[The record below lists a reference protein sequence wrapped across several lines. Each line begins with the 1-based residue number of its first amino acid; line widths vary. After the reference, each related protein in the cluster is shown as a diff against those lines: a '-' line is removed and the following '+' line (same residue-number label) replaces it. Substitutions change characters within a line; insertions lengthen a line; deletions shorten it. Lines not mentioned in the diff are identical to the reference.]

1 MKQPFGPGGQRKS
14 WPGSSTRC
22 ALRAGRRAG
31 AASPGDAKGFKSA
44 LRGFETGSRMP
55 APPRTAGPA
64 GGTARGTAME
74 ARRDEDFEPRFYR
87 EGTTGGGRILVID
100 DADHVRYLLRFLLT
114 HECFEVDDAATSEE
128 AFDRLTANVPD
139 VVLIDLHLSG
149 RVGHETIPM
158 LRSDPRT
165 RFIPIVMITGGAT
178 RADKLDAISAGVT
191 DFIAKPFD
199 GEELVARVRNLVR
212 LKRYTDAFEE
222 AQAVIIALA
231 ATIDARDPYTAG
243 HSERVSYYAE
253 LLGRAVGVSPEE
265 QRLLHFG
272 GLFHDIG
279 KIAIRDSVLL
289 KPGKLTPEEYKEI
302 QKHPVA
308 GRELLKEMRTLD
320 AAIPI
325 VYHHHERY
333 DGSGYPE
340 GLKGDSIPLLARIAS
355 VADVYDALTTSRPYR
370 AAMTRAEA
378 LDLMEAERQKGWWDP
393 ELFDE
398 FNAALAALPEGFLP
412 GGEEA

>member
-1 MKQPFGPGGQRKS
+1 
-14 WPGSSTRC
+14 
-22 ALRAGRRAG
+22 
-31 AASPGDAKGFKSA
+31 
-44 LRGFETGSRMP
+44 
-55 APPRTAGPA
+55 
-64 GGTARGTAME
+64 ME
-74 ARRDEDFEPRFYR
+74 ARLDDDFAPRFYR

-100 DADHVRYLLRFLLT
+100 DDEQVRYLLRYLLT
-114 HECFEVDDAATSEE
+114 HEGFEVDDAATREE
-128 AFDRLTANVPD
+128 ALDRMTANAPD
-139 VVLIDLHLSG
+139 VVLLDLHLSG
-149 RVGHETIPM
+149 RAGHEAIPM

-165 RFIPIVMITGGAT
+165 RFVPVVMITGGAT
-178 RADKLDAISAGVT
+178 RKDKLDAIAAGVT
-191 DFIAKPFD
+191 DFLAKPFD

-222 AQAVIIALA
+222 AQQVIIALA

-253 LLGRAVGVSPEE
+253 LLGRAVGVSAEE

-289 KPGKLTPEEYKEI
+289 KPGKLTPDEFKEI
-302 QKHPVA
+302 QRHPVA
-308 GRELLKEMRTLD
+308 GRDLLRDMRTLD

-325 VYHHHERY
+325 VYHHHERF
-333 DGSGYPE
+333 DGSGYPD
-340 GLKGDSIPLLARIAS
+340 GISGDGIPLLARIAS

-370 AAMTRAEA
+370 GAMTRSEA
-378 LDLMEAERQKGWWDP
+378 LEVMETERQKGWWDP
-393 ELFDE
+393 DLFDE
-398 FNAALAALPEGFLP
+398 FRAAIEAMPEGFLP

>member
-1 MKQPFGPGGQRKS
+1 
-14 WPGSSTRC
+14 
-22 ALRAGRRAG
+22 
-31 AASPGDAKGFKSA
+31 
-44 LRGFETGSRMP
+44 
-55 APPRTAGPA
+55 
-64 GGTARGTAME
+64 ME
-74 ARRDEDFEPRFYR
+74 ARPEDDFGPRFYR

-100 DADHVRYLLRFLLT
+100 DDEQVRYLLRYLLT
-114 HECFEVDDAATSEE
+114 HEGFEVDDASTREE
-128 AFDRLTANVPD
+128 AFDRMTANVPD
-139 VVLIDLHLSG
+139 VVLLDLHLSG
-149 RVGHETIPM
+149 RAGHEAIPM

-165 RFIPIVMITGGAT
+165 RFVPVVMITGGAT
-178 RADKLDAISAGVT
+178 RKDKLDAIAAGVT
-191 DFIAKPFD
+191 DFLAKPFD

-222 AQAVIIALA
+222 AQQVIIALA

-253 LLGRAVGVSPEE
+253 LLGRAVGVSSEE

-289 KPGKLTPEEYKEI
+289 KPGKLTPDEFKEI
-302 QKHPVA
+302 RRHPVV
-308 GRELLKEMRTLD
+308 GRDLLRDMRTLD

-325 VYHHHERY
+325 VYHHHERF

-340 GLKGDSIPLLARIAS
+340 GLAGEAIPLLARIAS
-355 VADVYDALTTSRPYR
+355 IADVYDALTTSRPYR
-370 AAMTRAEA
+370 GAMTRAEA
-378 LDLMEAERQKGWWDP
+378 LEVMEDERQKGWWDP
-393 ELFDE
+393 DLFDE
-398 FNAALAALPEGFLP
+398 FRAALQVLPEGFLP

>member
-1 MKQPFGPGGQRKS
+1 
-14 WPGSSTRC
+14 
-22 ALRAGRRAG
+22 
-31 AASPGDAKGFKSA
+31 
-44 LRGFETGSRMP
+44 
-55 APPRTAGPA
+55 
-64 GGTARGTAME
+64 ME
-74 ARRDEDFEPRFYR
+74 ARPQDDFDPRLDR
-87 EGTTGGGRILVID
+87 AGTAGGGRILVID
-100 DADHVRYLLRFLLT
+100 DDEQVRYLLRYLLS
-114 HECFEVDDAATSEE
+114 HEGFEVDDAATREE
-128 AFDRLTANVPD
+128 AFERLTANVPD
-139 VVLIDLHLSG
+139 VVLLDLHLSG
-149 RVGHETIPM
+149 RAGHEAIPM

-165 RFIPIVMITGGAT
+165 RFVPVVMITGGAT
-178 RADKLDAISAGVT
+178 RKDKLDAIAAGVT
-191 DFIAKPFD
+191 DFLAKPFD

-212 LKRYTDAFEE
+212 LKRFTDAFEE

-279 KIAIRDSVLL
+279 KIAIRDTVLL
-289 KPGKLTPEEYKEI
+289 KPGKLTPEEYKDI
-302 QKHPVA
+302 QRHPVA
-308 GRELLKEMRTLD
+308 GRDLLKDMRTLD

-340 GLKGDSIPLLARIAS
+340 GLAGDAIPLLARIAS

-370 AAMTRAEA
+370 AAMTRTEA
-378 LDLMEAERQKGWWDP
+378 LEVMEAERRKGWWDP
-393 ELFDE
+393 GLFDE
-398 FNAALAALPEGFLP
+398 FRAALEALPEGFLP